1 MISGTE
7 YEYSLSSS
15 IKVNCIL
22 EVKAAIFTKY
32 TKEMIRK
39 KGKNIVKND
48 FTKFDDMYVFTLP
61 INNHIQ

>member
-15 IKVNCIL
+15 RKVNCIL

-48 FTKFDDMYVFTLP
+48 LTKFDD
-61 INNHIQ
+61 I